1 MGQSYRIRTELGV
14 NKTLNVQLEQ
24 DFEFLEILSLTIQ
37 QTDVYTRACADYGVV
52 VGRVTANNGLGLPNA
67 RVSVFIPIQQVDES
81 NPVITSIYPYK
92 SPNDKNED
100 GYRYNLLPY
109 EASYT
114 GHAASGTLP
123 TRTDA
128 LTGATAVEIYDKYY
142 KFTSKTNDSGD
153 YMIMGVPTGTQQLVM
168 DVDLSDIGEF
178 SLTPQDLIRVGR
190 ATEGQVAGNRF
201 RTSTDLN
208 SLPQIV
214 NLTKSLEVSPL
225 WGDPDVCQI
234 AINRVDFDL
243 RDDAN
248 IDIQPTAVFMGSLT
262 STADQMRVRRNAK
275 PRDNMG
281 NLCQLTT
288 GPGQIL
294 ALRQTIQQDQD
305 GNPILEQYE
314 LEQAGNVIDGNG
326 VWLTELPMNLDYIIT
341 NEFGER
347 VISNDPTVGIPTKG
361 RYRFKIKWQQPPT
374 LTEQTRRP
382 YFLIPNVK
390 EYGWNIPSQD
400 PNIATT
406 ANQIQKDKLNSSY
419 YFGLDWSGYTQ
430 GFTGQEE
437 IDRLTEIIN
446 CEDTFYE
453 FIFNKVYTVSS
464 FIDEFKNGAKGRFV
478 GIKEI
483 DSQECESTVN
493 KFPVNDGFRN
503 FDFLYFLFAL
513 IIQIVQLVGVPLLIV
528 FHFIAFL
535 WNNFAVPFLIL
546 IIAYFFRQSIINF
559 AIAALSFPSVG
570 QIPQFII
577 NGVVNLIIAIVLITQ
592 FRKITRYRFGK
603 IKIPMIQY
611 PDCQAC
617 ECEPE
622 ETAEGGGVNATS
634 ALSQLSN
641 SGLYYTKINEVTK
654 ANRFEDVENDDGLPT
669 EEDAAVLATVFS
681 QAVAGRVDNKDTNN
695 YKTLKSDT
703 LRLPNSGSSG
713 RQVFAYSGV
722 KIGSR
727 PDYSPLPFGERINI
741 FNQRKKYF
749 DGINKISVSFN
760 YSGNQGKNHFD
771 NTITILTVQKFE
783 TGSLYTFV
791 DPLSS
796 QDVNFTYTAQTGNN
810 FITGISGTPKY
821 VGSTTINV
829 TYCNP
834 SNQTQALSLQYFLN
848 TGTTVSDY
856 KFPMDVEYYQV
867 LTAITVSEAAKIWNI
882 SNDNTFAG
890 LLSGCTETIYNVRKN
905 FPGSWAQESRGPT
918 FCLANT
924 FEDFSNQY
932 ITILQRGVDPY
943 SPKFNN
949 KYGIGKIFG
958 LANENDLVITAST
971 RLNIPIQPISSGLS
985 VQNHRIQNNIFYP
998 SYFWEATN
1006 SFSSFTTSIVGY
1018 YSAFDAN
1025 NSTSGD
1031 DTKIFD
1037 SLTGVVSKTSN
1048 QSYYSL
1054 QSSKYYDLSEDL
1066 SGVGIIY
1073 TDLNKGKKPKQVEMT
1088 SYFPSLYGSFTA
1100 SPLSITSKVNN
1111 VMRTDRLPNSDYL
1124 DGSGWGTNTRD
1135 GQSAAALQQ
1144 NLGFATY
1151 FLNTDTD
1158 DFTSTPYDTGADIVS
1173 PDIEGQLYESEVLTS
1188 LNTCSNMVGLGCYSG
1203 FGSTFGINVVCKQTD
1218 PIQNG
1223 CYVMMVRPLLDL
1235 GKDLKTWSEWG
1246 FRFRFFYGL
1255 CRGVLSQSFTNN
1267 WINGTLFA
1275 FPIQVDTFYDKQNK
1289 PKPPIFAKE
1298 LVYFDSKTNNFY
1310 YRSSPWQGDVN
1321 SGQFIGRPLT
1331 GQPRPLPFPQTPVV
1345 LREPVNKRNLLF
1357 PTTIINLGYKDSFY
1371 QEIIFDPS
1379 ARAYI
1384 MKSLNPTSY
1393 SDTSDLVNLF
1403 VISRITDETFLR
1415 RLFAGFNPNN
1425 NLNQLFSRPQK
1436 RIDGDLAQALSI
1448 NSEYGVIP
1456 FSPEYYA
1463 ITGQVGQPVVVA
1475 GTSANPAIG
1484 VFFSST
1490 TEDLQN
1496 KDFVSPGIIDFRPT
1510 NNINAITYPFE
1521 LKSQKVPF
1529 YQWGLSG
1536 ATGGIF
1542 GSEGNN
1548 WKTDIGNGITSYRY
1562 QALSRRFTAS
1572 PAYFNSGYNNVGD
1585 IYQRGY
1591 IFAVD
1596 QNQNYAVYQVQAGTY
1611 STMFMVGAPYQ
1622 FYFGVIKGESALD
1635 KFKTKYSIDE

>member
-14 NKTLNVQLEQ
+14 NKTLNLQLEQ

-37 QTDVYTRACADYGVV
+37 QADIYTRACADYGVV

-81 NPVITSIYPYK
+81 NPVISSIYPYK

-294 ALRQTIQQDQD
+294 ALRQTIQQDEN

-314 LEQAGNVIDGNG
+314 LEQAGNIIDGNG
-326 VWLTELPMNLDYIIT
+326 VWLTELPMNLDYITT

-347 VISNDPTVGIPTKG
+347 VISNDPTVGIPTRS

-382 YFLIPNVK
+382 YYLIPNVK
-390 EYGWNIPSQD
+390 EYGWNNLSQD
-400 PNIATT
+400 PNISTSASQT
-406 ANQIQKDKLNSSY
+406 QKDRLNSTY

-430 GFTGQEE
+430 GFSGQEE
-437 IDRLTEIIN
+437 IDRLNEVIN

-464 FIDEFKNGAKGRFV
+464 FIDEFKNGAKGRFI

-483 DSQECESTVN
+483 DDQDCESTVN
-493 KFPVNDGFRN
+493 KFPVNEGFRN
-503 FDFLYFLFAL
+503 FDLLYFLFAL
-513 IIQIVQLVGVPLLIV
+513 IIQIVQLVGIPLLIV
-528 FHFIAFL
+528 FHFLAFL
-535 WNNFAVPFLIL
+535 WNNFAVPFLVL
-546 IIAYFFRQSIINF
+546 IIAYFFRSAIQNF
-559 AIAALSFPSVG
+559 VSAALSFPAVG
-570 QIPQFII
+570 LIGQFILKGI
-577 NGVVNLIIAIVLITQ
+577 INLIIGIVLTTN

-617 ECEPE
+617 ECDNE
-622 ETAEGGGVNATS
+622 ETRQGGGVDAVS

-641 SGLYYTKINEVTK
+641 SGLYYEKINEITKVT
-654 ANRFEDVENDDGLPT
+654 NFNQVERDEGLPT
-669 EEDAAVLATVFS
+669 EEDAGVMAAVFS
-681 QAVAGRVDNKDTNN
+681 EAVGGRINNKDDRD
-695 YKTLKSDT
+695 YKGLESSV
-703 LRLPNSGSSG
+703 LRLPNSGSAG
-713 RQVFAYSGV
+713 RQVFAYSN
-722 KIGSR
+722 S
-727 PDYSPLPFGERINI
+727 LPYGERVNI

-749 DGINKISVSFN
+749 DGVNKISVSFN
-760 YSGNQGKNHFD
+760 HLDNIGKSHFD
-771 NTITILTVQKFE
+771 NTITVLTADKFE
-783 TGSLYTFV
+783 TGALYTFV
-791 DPLSS
+791 DPFTTS
-796 QDVNFTYTAQTGNN
+796 DVNFLYTATTGTQV
-810 FITGISGTPKY
+810 ITGISGTPKF
-821 VGSTTINV
+821 VGSQNV
-829 TYCNP
+829 TVSYCNP
-834 SNQTQALSLQYFLN
+834 TNQTQALSLQYFLN
-848 TGTTVSDY
+848 TGTTEDNY
-856 KFPMDVEYYQV
+856 KFPMDIEYYQV
-867 LTAITVSEAAKIWNI
+867 LTAITIQQAATMWSITDSSKLPGIL
-882 SNDNTFAG
+882 SSCTNTF
-890 LLSGCTETIYNVRKN
+890 YNVRLN
-905 FPGSWAQESRGPT
+905 FPGSWGQEDPGPN
-918 FCLANT
+918 FCLSKT
-924 FEDFSNQY
+924 FEGFSSQY
-932 ITILQRGVDPY
+932 ITIFQRGVDPY
-943 SPKFNN
+943 SPRYNN
-949 KYGIGKIFG
+949 KYGIGKILG
-958 LANENDLVITAST
+958 LPNENDLVITAST

-985 VQNHRIQNNIFYP
+985 VQNHRIPTNIFFP
-998 SYFWEATN
+998 SYFWEAGN
-1006 SFSSFTTSIVGY
+1006 SFSAFTTSKVGL
-1018 YSAFDAN
+1018 YSAMDAN
-1025 NSTSGD
+1025 NRPPFTQ
-1031 DTKIFD
+1031 TKNLD
-1037 SLTGVVSKTSN
+1037 GLTGVVSSSSN
-1048 QSYYSL
+1048 DSYSPV
-1054 QSSKYYDLSEDL
+1054 SSAAFYDASEDV
-1066 SGVGIIY
+1066 SGVGFYVSQIG
-1073 TDLNKGKKPKQVEMT
+1073 KGKKPDQVTMEYYM
-1088 SYFPSLYGSFTA
+1088 PSLYGSFTA
-1100 SPLSITSKVNN
+1100 SPLSVSSKTNN
-1111 VMRTDRLPNSDYL
+1111 VLRTDRLPNSDYL
-1124 DGSGWGTNTRD
+1124 DGNGWNLN
-1135 GQSAAALQQ
+1135 QNAAVLQQ

-1151 FLNTDTD
+1151 QISTDSD
-1158 DFTSTPYDTGADIVS
+1158 DFTSDRYDTGADIAT
-1173 PDIEGQLYESEVLTS
+1173 PDIEGQLYEAEVLTS

-1203 FGSTFGINVVCKQTD
+1203 FGSTFGVNVVCKETD
-1218 PIQNG
+1218 PVENG
-1223 CYVMMVRPLLDL
+1223 CYIMMVRPLLDL

-1255 CRGVLSQSFTNN
+1255 CRGVLSQTFTNN

-1310 YRSSPWQGDVN
+1310 YRSSPWEGNV
-1321 SGQFIGRPLT
+1321 STGRFIGRPLT
-1331 GQPRPLPFPQTPVV
+1331 GQPKPLPFPQTPTI
-1345 LREPVNKRNLLF
+1345 LKDPTNRRNLLF

-1384 MKSLNPTSY
+1384 MKSLNSTSY

-1425 NLNQLFSRPQK
+1425 NLNQLFSRPEK
-1436 RIDGDLAQALSI
+1436 RIDGDLAQAMSI

-1475 GTSANPAIG
+1475 GTASNPAIG
-1484 VFFSST
+1484 IFFSST

-1496 KDFVSPGIIDFRPT
+1496 KDFVSPGIIDFRPS

-1529 YQWGLSG
+1529 YQWGLEGS
-1536 ATGGIF
+1536 TGGIF
-1542 GSEGNN
+1542 GSEKNN

-1562 QALSRRFTAS
+1562 QALSRRFTSS

-1596 QNQNYAVYQVQAGTY
+1596 QNQNYAVYQAQAGTF
-1611 STMFMVGAPYQ
+1611 STEFMVGAPYQ

>member
-14 NKTLNVQLEQ
+14 NKTLNLQLDQ

-37 QTDVYTRACADYGVV
+37 QTDVYTRACADYGVI

-67 RVSVFIPIQQVDES
+67 RVSVFISVDQIDES
-81 NPVITSIYPYK
+81 NPVISSIYPYK
-92 SPNDKNED
+92 SPSDKNED

-109 EASYT
+109 EPSYT

-128 LTGATAVEIYDKYY
+128 LTGSTAVEIYDKYY
-142 KFTSKTNDSGD
+142 KFTSKTNESGD
-153 YMIMGVPTGTQQLVM
+153 YMIMGVPVGTQQLVM

-214 NLTKSLEVSPL
+214 NLTKSVEVSPL
-225 WGDPDVCQI
+225 WGDPDTCQI

-262 STADQMRVRRNAK
+262 STADQMRVRKNAK
-275 PRDNMG
+275 PKDNMG

-294 ALRQTIQQDQD
+294 ALRQTIRQDQN

-326 VWLTELPMNLDYIIT
+326 VWLTELPMNLDYIVT

-347 VISNDPTVGIPTKG
+347 VLSNDPTIGIPTKG

-382 YFLIPNVK
+382 YYLIPNIK
-390 EYGWNIPSQD
+390 EYGWNNETQD
-400 PNIATT
+400 PNIASQTSQT
-406 ANQIQKDKLNSSY
+406 QRDRLNSTY

-430 GFTGQEE
+430 GFSGQEQ
-437 IDRLTEIIN
+437 IDRLTEVIN

-453 FIFNKVYTVSS
+453 FVFNKVYTVSS
-464 FIDEFKNGAKGRFV
+464 FIDEFKNGAKGRFI

-503 FDFLYFLFAL
+503 FDLLYFIFAL
-513 IIQIVQLVGVPLLIV
+513 ILQVIQLIGIPLLVV

-535 WNNFAVPFLIL
+535 WNNFSVPFLVL
-546 IIAYFFRQSIINF
+546 IIALVFRLSISEFVSAATAFPAVGLIVQYIVKGILYLVLGITLIRNF
-559 AIAALSFPSVG
+559 RTIS
-570 QIPQFII
+570 
-577 NGVVNLIIAIVLITQ
+577 
-592 FRKITRYRFGK
+592 RYRFGK

-617 ECEPE
+617 ECDDEQTKQE
-622 ETAEGGGVNATS
+622 GGVNATS
-634 ALSQLSN
+634 LLTQVTN
-641 SGLYYTKINEVTK
+641 PGLYYEKIIPIVLNT
-654 ANRFEDVENDDGLPT
+654 NFEDVENPPSPD
-669 EEDAAVLATVFS
+669 DAAVLATAFS
-681 QAVAGRVDNKDTNN
+681 QVVAGRADEVNDNRI
-695 YKTLKSDT
+695 YKTPESQE
-703 LRLPNSGSSG
+703 LRLPDSGATP
-713 RQVFAYSGV
+713 RKMFAFSEQLTYG
-722 KIGSR
+722 
-727 PDYSPLPFGERINI
+727 DRINV
-741 FNQRKKYF
+741 FNGRKKYF

-760 YSGNQGKNHFD
+760 HLQNIGKRHFD
-771 NTITILTVQKFE
+771 NTLTVLTVDKLS

-791 DPLSS
+791 DPLTS
-796 QDVNFTYTAQTGNN
+796 QDVNFTYTAETGVN
-810 FITGISGTPKY
+810 FITGISGTPKF
-821 VGSTTINV
+821 VSSSNITV

-848 TGTTVSDY
+848 TGTTENNY
-856 KFPMDVEYYQV
+856 KFPCDVEYFQV
-867 LTAITVSEAAKIWNI
+867 VTALTVSEAIQFMNT
-882 SNDNTFAG
+882 SNDSTFAG
-890 LLSGCTETIYNVRKN
+890 IISSCTESYYNVRKN
-905 FPGSWAQESRGPT
+905 FPGSWGQESQSPN
-918 FCLANT
+918 FCLGTT

-932 ITILQRGVDPY
+932 ITIFQRGVDPY
-943 SPKFNN
+943 SPLYPN

-958 LANENDLVITAST
+958 FANEDDLIVTAST
-971 RLNIPIQPISSGLS
+971 RINIPIQPIPTGLS
-985 VQNHRIQNNIFYP
+985 VQNHRIINNIFYP
-998 SYFWEATN
+998 SYFWEASTQ
-1006 SFSSFTTSIVGY
+1006 FSSFTTSVVGY

-1025 NSTSGD
+1025 YTFAPINRPNFDGLQGATSVSYNNSYWGGG
-1031 DTKIFD
+1031 
-1037 SLTGVVSKTSN
+1037 L
-1048 QSYYSL
+1048 
-1054 QSSKYYDLSEDL
+1054 SSKYYDASEDL
-1066 SGVGIIY
+1066 SGVGY
-1073 TDLNKGKKPKQVEMT
+1073 LFTDTGKGKKPSQVDMWVY
-1088 SYFPSLYGSFTA
+1088 SPSLYGSFTA
-1100 SPLSITSKVNN
+1100 SPLSISSKITN
-1111 VMRTDRLPNSDYL
+1111 VMRTDRLPTSDYL
-1124 DGSGWGTNTRD
+1124 DGNGWNYN
-1135 GQSAAALQQ
+1135 QNAAVLQK

-1151 FLNTDTD
+1151 LLQTDSE
-1158 DFTSTPYDTGADIVS
+1158 DFTSSRYSTGADMVS
-1173 PDIEGQLYESEVLTS
+1173 PDIEGQLYENEVLTS
-1188 LNTCSNMVGLGCYSG
+1188 LNTCSNMVGLNCYSG
-1203 FGSTFGINVVCKQTD
+1203 FGGNFGVNVTCKQTD
-1218 PIQNG
+1218 PVENG
-1223 CYVMMVRPLLDL
+1223 CYIMMVRPLKDL

-1255 CRGVLSQSFTNN
+1255 CRGVLAQTFTNN

-1275 FPIQVDTFYDKQNK
+1275 FPIQVDTFFDKQNK
-1289 PKPPIFAKE
+1289 PRPPIFAKE
-1298 LVYFDSKTNNFY
+1298 LVYFDSKTTNFY
-1310 YRSSPWQGDVN
+1310 YRSSPWEGNV
-1321 SGQFIGRPLT
+1321 STGRFIGRPLT
-1331 GQPRPLPFPQTPVV
+1331 GQPRPLAPNVPAP
-1345 LREPVNKRNLLF
+1345 LRLPVNRRNLLF
-1357 PTTIINLGYKDSFY
+1357 PTTIINLGFKDSFY

-1384 MKSLNPTSY
+1384 MKSLNSTSY

-1415 RLFAGFNPNN
+1415 RLLVGFSPNN
-1425 NLNQLFSRPQK
+1425 NLNQLFSRPER
-1436 RIDGDLAQALSI
+1436 RIDGDLAQAMSI

-1475 GTSANPAIG
+1475 GTASNPAIG
-1484 VFFSST
+1484 IFFSST

-1529 YQWGLSG
+1529 YQWGLEGS
-1536 ATGGIF
+1536 TGGIF
-1542 GSEGNN
+1542 GSEKNN
-1548 WKTDIGNGITSYRY
+1548 WKTNIGDGITSYRY

-1596 QNQNYAVYQVQAGTY
+1596 QNQNYAVYQAQAGTF
-1611 STMFMVGAPYQ
+1611 STQFMVGAPYQ
-1622 FYFGVIKGESALD
+1622 FYFGVIKGETALD

>member
-14 NKTLNVQLEQ
+14 NKTLNVQLDQ

-37 QTDVYTRACADYGVV
+37 QTDVYTRACADYGVI

-67 RVSVFIPIQQVDES
+67 RVSVFIPIQQIDES
-81 NPVITSIYPYK
+81 NPVISSIYPYK
-92 SPNDKNED
+92 SPTDKNED

-123 TRTDA
+123 TRADA
-128 LTGATAVEIYDKYY
+128 LTGSTAVEIYDKYY

-153 YMIMGVPTGTQQLVM
+153 YMIMGVPVGTQQLIM

-201 RTSTDLN
+201 RTSSDLN

-214 NLTKSLEVSPL
+214 NLTKSIEVSPL

-234 AINRVDFDL
+234 AINRADFDL

-262 STADQMRVRRNAK
+262 STPDQMRVRRNAK

-294 ALRQTIQQDQD
+294 SLRQTVQQDED
-305 GNPILEQYE
+305 GNPILEQYD

-347 VISNDPTVGIPTKG
+347 VLSNDPTIGIPTKG

-382 YFLIPNVK
+382 YYLIPNIK
-390 EYGWNIPSQD
+390 EYGWNSTFQD
-400 PNIATT
+400 PNISTNAYTPT
-406 ANQIQKDKLNSSY
+406 QTQTDRLNSTY

-430 GFTGQEE
+430 GFTGQEQ
-437 IDRLTEIIN
+437 IDRLTEVIN

-464 FIDEFKNGAKGRFV
+464 FIDEFKNGAKGRFI

-483 DSQECESTVN
+483 DSQDCESTVN
-493 KFPVNDGFRN
+493 KFPVNEGFRN
-503 FDFLYFLFAL
+503 FDLLYFLFAL
-513 IIQIVQLVGVPLLIV
+513 IIQVIQLIGIPILIV
-528 FHFIAFL
+528 FHFLVFL
-535 WNNFAVPFLIL
+535 WNNFSVPFLVL
-546 IIAYFFRQSIINF
+546 IIAYFFRESIQNF
-559 AIAALSFPSVG
+559 ISAGLTFPSLG
-570 QIPQFII
+570 LTAPFII
-577 NGVVNLIIAIVLITQ
+577 KGVINLVIAIVLIRN
-592 FRKITRYRFGK
+592 FRKVTRYRFGK

-617 ECEPE
+617 DCEE
-622 ETAEGGGVNATS
+622 ESTREDNNVNAVS
-634 ALSQLSN
+634 ILSQLSN
-641 SGLYYTKINEVTK
+641 SGLYYDKL
-654 ANRFEDVENDDGLPT
+654 FERLKGQGLSQVESPVSED
-669 EEDAAVLATVFS
+669 DAATLATIFGQS
-681 QAVAGRVDNKDTNN
+681 MAGRSDGNTNN
-695 YKTLKSDT
+695 SVYKCMESQE
-703 LRLPNSGSSG
+703 LRLPDTTNSLGSPKKTFS
-713 RQVFAYSGV
+713 FS
-722 KIGSR
+722 KN
-727 PDYSPLPFGERINI
+727 LPYGERINI
-741 FNQRKKYF
+741 FNGRKKYF
-749 DGINKISVSFN
+749 DGVNKISVSFDYLN
-760 YSGNQGKNHFD
+760 NIGKNHFD
-771 NTITILTVQKFE
+771 NTITVLTSE
-783 TGSLYTFV
+783 RLATGSLYTFV
-791 DPLSS
+791 DPLTS
-796 QDVNFTYTAQTGNN
+796 QDVNFKYTAQTGTEV
-810 FITGISGTPKY
+810 ITGISGTSKL
-821 VGSTTINV
+821 STSGNVNV

-834 SNQTQALSLQYFLN
+834 SNQTQGLSIQYFLN
-848 TGTTVSDY
+848 TGTTEDNY

-867 LTAITVSEAAKIWNI
+867 LTAITISEAIQYWNT
-882 SNDNTFAG
+882 SNDSLIPG
-890 LLSGCTETIYNVRKN
+890 ILSGCTGIYYNVKDLLAWGN
-905 FPGSWAQESRGPT
+905 ESLLPNQCLSQT
-918 FCLANT
+918 FG
-924 FEDFSNQY
+924 DFTSQY
-932 ITILQRGVDPY
+932 ITIFQRGVDPY
-943 SPKFNN
+943 SPRYSNR
-949 KYGIGKIFG
+949 YGIGKILG
-958 LANENDLVITAST
+958 LPNENDLIITAST

-985 VQNHRIQNNIFYP
+985 VQNHRVQNDIFYP
-998 SYFWEATN
+998 SYFWEAGN
-1006 SFSSFTTSIVGY
+1006 GFSAYTTSKVGY

-1025 NSTSGD
+1025 FTNSRGAFLAP
-1031 DTKIFD
+1031 INRRNFD
-1037 SLTGVVSKTSN
+1037 GLNGVVTVTSN
-1048 QSYYSL
+1048 DSYLASP
-1054 QSSKYYDLSEDL
+1054 SSAYYDTSEDL
-1066 SGVGIIY
+1066 SGVAYYYSDTG
-1073 TDLNKGKKPKQVEMT
+1073 NGKKPSNVT
-1088 SYFPSLYGSFTA
+1088 ITYYSPSLYASFTGN
-1100 SPLSITSKVNN
+1100 PLSVSSKVRN
-1111 VMRTDRLPNSDYL
+1111 VMRTDRLPNSDFL
-1124 DGSGWGTNTRD
+1124 DGSGWKINEN
-1135 GQSAAALQQ
+1135 AALLQQ

-1151 FLNTDTD
+1151 LLNTDTE
-1158 DFTSTPYDTGADIVS
+1158 DFTSSRYDTGADMVT
-1173 PDIEGQLYESEVLTS
+1173 PDLQGQLYENEVLTS
-1188 LNTCSNMVGLGCYSG
+1188 LNTCSNMVGLNCYSG
-1203 FGSTFGINVVCKQTD
+1203 FGSTFGVNVTCKETD
-1218 PIQNG
+1218 PVQNG
-1223 CYVMMVRPLLDL
+1223 CYVMMKRPLLDL
-1235 GKDLKTWSEWG
+1235 GADLKTWSEWG

-1255 CRGVLSQSFTNN
+1255 CRGVLSQTFTNN

-1289 PKPPIFAKE
+1289 PKSPVFAKE

-1310 YRSSPWQGDVN
+1310 YRSSPWQGN
-1321 SGQFIGRPLT
+1321 TSSGNFIGRPLR
-1331 GQPRPLPFPQTPVV
+1331 GQPRPLPLPQTATV
-1345 LREPVNKRNLLF
+1345 LREPTNKRNLLF

-1384 MKSLNPTSY
+1384 MNSLNSTSY

-1403 VISRITDETFLR
+1403 VISRITDESFIK

-1425 NLNQLFSRPQK
+1425 NLNQLFSRPEK
-1436 RIDGDLAQALSI
+1436 RIDGDLAQAMSI

-1475 GTSANPAIG
+1475 GTASNPAIG

-1529 YQWGLSG
+1529 YQWGLEG

-1542 GSEGNN
+1542 GSEKNN
-1548 WKTDIGNGITSYRY
+1548 WRTEIGNGITSYPY
-1562 QALSRRFTAS
+1562 QALSRRFTAT

-1596 QNQNYAVYQVQAGTY
+1596 QNQNYATYQGQAGTF

-1635 KFKTKYSIDE
+1635 KFKTKYSVDE

>member
-14 NKTLNVQLEQ
+14 NKTLNLQLDQ

-37 QTDVYTRACADYGVV
+37 QTDVYTRACADYGVI

-67 RVSVFIPIQQVDES
+67 RVSVFISIDQVDES
-81 NPVITSIYPYK
+81 NPVISSIYPYK
-92 SPNDKNED
+92 SPTDKNED

-109 EASYT
+109 EPSYT

-142 KFTSKTNDSGD
+142 KFTSKTNESGD
-153 YMIMGVPTGTQQLVM
+153 YMIMGVPVGTQQLVM

-214 NLTKSLEVSPL
+214 NLTKSVEVSPL
-225 WGDPDVCQI
+225 WGDPDTCQI

-248 IDIQPTAVFMGSLT
+248 IDIQPTAVFMGSLA
-262 STADQMRVRRNAK
+262 STTDQMRVRRNAK
-275 PRDNMG
+275 PKDNMG

-294 ALRQTIQQDQD
+294 ALRQTIQQDKD

-347 VISNDPTVGIPTKG
+347 VLSNDPTIGIPTKG

-374 LTEQTRRP
+374 LSEQTRRP
-382 YFLIPNVK
+382 YYLIPNIK
-390 EYGWNIPSQD
+390 EYGWNNQNQD
-400 PNIATT
+400 PNIASQASQT
-406 ANQIQKDKLNSSY
+406 QKDKLNSTY

-430 GFTGQEE
+430 GFSGQEQ
-437 IDRLTEIIN
+437 IDRLNEVIN
-446 CEDTFYE
+446 CEDSFYE

-464 FIDEFKNGAKGRFV
+464 FIDEFKNGAKGRFI

-493 KFPVNDGFRN
+493 KFPVNEGFRN
-503 FDFLYFLFAL
+503 FDLLYFLFAL
-513 IIQIVQLVGVPLLIV
+513 IIQVLQLVGIPILVV

-535 WNNFAVPFLIL
+535 WNNFAVPFLAL
-546 IIAYFFRQSIINF
+546 IIAFLFRQSIYEFISAATAF
-559 AIAALSFPSVG
+559 PAIGL
-570 QIPQFII
+570 IPQFIFKGI
-577 NGVVNLIIAIVLITQ
+577 VYLVLAIVCIRN
-592 FRKITRYRFGK
+592 FRKITKYRFGK
-603 IKIPMIQY
+603 FKIPMIQY

-617 ECEPE
+617 DCDE
-622 ETAEGGGVNATS
+622 ENTSEAGGVDGSSLLTQVTNP
-634 ALSQLSN
+634 
-641 SGLYYTKINEVTK
+641 GLYYEKLVAKTIVG
-654 ANRFEDVENDDGLPT
+654 ASED
-669 EEDAAVLATVFS
+669 DAAVLATVFS
-681 QAVAGRVDNKDTNN
+681 QSLAGRAEPKNDNFI
-695 YKTLKSDT
+695 YKAPESQE
-703 LRLPNSGSSG
+703 LRLPDTTTVLGTPKK
-713 RQVFAYSGV
+713 VFSYSTDMTYG
-722 KIGSR
+722 
-727 PDYSPLPFGERINI
+727 DRINT
-741 FNQRKKYF
+741 FNARSKYF
-749 DGINKISVSFN
+749 EGLNRISVSFN
-760 YSGNQGKNHFD
+760 HLGNIGKSHLD
-771 NTITILTVQKFE
+771 NTLTVLTVDKIESGTLF
-783 TGSLYTFV
+783 TFV
-791 DPLSS
+791 NPLSS
-796 QDVNFTYTAQTGNN
+796 QDVNYTYTAQTGDN
-810 FITGISGTPKY
+810 FITGISGTPKFT
-821 VGSTTINV
+821 SSSTINV

-834 SNQTQALSLQYFLN
+834 SLQTQGLTLQYFLN
-848 TGTTVSDY
+848 TGTTEDNY
-856 KFPMDVEYYQV
+856 KYPMDVEYFQV
-867 LTAITVSEAAKIWNI
+867 LTAITVSDAIKIWNT
-882 SNDNTFAG
+882 SNPNTFVG
-890 LLSGCTETIYNVRKN
+890 ILSGCTTTYYNIKDMLAW
-905 FPGSWAQESRGPT
+905 GQESLSPYG
-918 FCLANT
+918 CLPQY
-924 FEDFSNQY
+924 FEGFENQY
-932 ITILQRGVDPY
+932 ITIFQRGVDPY
-943 SPKFNN
+943 SPKYNN
-949 KYGIGKIFG
+949 KYGIGRIFG
-958 LANENDLVITAST
+958 LSNENDLVITAST
-971 RLNIPIQPISSGLS
+971 RINIPIQPISSGLS

-998 SYFWEATN
+998 SYFWEAGN
-1006 SFSSFTTSIVGY
+1006 QFSAYTTSKVGY
-1018 YSAFDAN
+1018 YSAFDRNFIN
-1025 NSTSGD
+1025 NGFFVTYKNFDGLQGLVCNSISSTYSFIKSGD
-1031 DTKIFD
+1031 
-1037 SLTGVVSKTSN
+1037 
-1048 QSYYSL
+1048 
-1054 QSSKYYDLSEDL
+1054 KYDNSEDL
-1066 SGVGIIY
+1066 SGVGLLWIG
-1073 TDLNKGKKPKQVEMT
+1073 TSGGAKKPSQIDNRVF
-1088 SYFPSLYGSFTA
+1088 SPSLYGSFTA
-1100 SPLSITSKVNN
+1100 SPLSVSSKVNN
-1111 VMRTDRLPNSDYL
+1111 VMRTDRLPTSDVL
-1124 DGSGWGTNTRD
+1124 DGNGWNLNEN
-1135 GQSAAALQQ
+1135 AAVLQK

-1151 FLNTDTD
+1151 ILNTDYE
-1158 DFTSTPYDTGADIVS
+1158 DFTSARYDTGADMVS
-1173 PDIEGQLYESEVLTS
+1173 PDIDGQLYENEVLTS

-1203 FGSTFGINVVCKQTD
+1203 FGSTFGINVTCKETD
-1218 PIQNG
+1218 PVENG

-1235 GKDLKTWSEWG
+1235 GRDLKTWSEWG

-1255 CRGVLSQSFTNN
+1255 CRGVLAQTFTNN
-1267 WINGTLFA
+1267 WINGTLYA

-1310 YRSSPWQGDVN
+1310 YRSSPWEGTVSN
-1321 SGQFIGRPLT
+1321 GQFIGRPLT
-1331 GQPRPLPFPQTPVV
+1331 GQSRPLTPNVPYF

-1384 MKSLNPTSY
+1384 MKSLNPTTY

-1475 GTSANPAIG
+1475 GTAGNPAIG

-1496 KDFVSPGIIDFRPT
+1496 KDFVSPGLIDFRPT

-1536 ATGGIF
+1536 STGGVF
-1542 GSEGNN
+1542 GSEGND
-1548 WKTDIGNGITSYRY
+1548 WKTDIGNGIISYRY

-1596 QNQNYAVYQVQAGTY
+1596 QNQNYAVYQAQAGTF

-1622 FYFGVIKGESALD
+1622 FYFGVIKGETALD

>member
-14 NKTLNVQLEQ
+14 NKTLNVQLDQ

-37 QTDVYTRACADYGVV
+37 QTDVYTRACADYGVI

-81 NPVITSIYPYK
+81 NPVISSIYPYK
-92 SPNDKNED
+92 SPTDKNED

-123 TRTDA
+123 TRVDA
-128 LTGATAVEIYDKYY
+128 LTGSTAVEIYDKYY

-153 YMIMGVPTGTQQLVM
+153 YMIMGVPVGTQQLIM

-201 RTSTDLN
+201 RTSSDLN
-208 SLPQIV
+208 SLPQII
-214 NLTKSLEVSPL
+214 NLTKSIEVSPL

-234 AINRVDFDL
+234 AINRADFDL

-262 STADQMRVRRNAK
+262 STPDQMRVRRNAK

-294 ALRQTIQQDQD
+294 SLRQTIQQDED

-326 VWLTELPMNLDYIIT
+326 VWLTELPMNLDYIVT

-361 RYRFKIKWQQPPT
+361 KYRFKIKWQQPPT

-382 YFLIPNVK
+382 YYLIPNIK
-390 EYGWNIPSQD
+390 EYGWNSQSQD

-406 ANQIQKDKLNSSY
+406 TSQTQKDRLNSTY

-430 GFTGQEE
+430 GFIGQEQ
-437 IDRLTEIIN
+437 IDRLTEVIN

-453 FIFNKVYTVSS
+453 FVFNKVYTVSS
-464 FIDEFKNGAKGRFV
+464 FIDEFKNGAKGRFI

-483 DSQECESTVN
+483 DSQDCESTVN
-493 KFPVNDGFRN
+493 KFPVNEGFRN
-503 FDFLYFLFAL
+503 FDLLYFLFAL
-513 IIQIVQLVGVPLLIV
+513 IIQVLQLVGIPLLVV

-535 WNNFAVPFLIL
+535 WNNFAVPFLVF
-546 IIAYFFRQSIINF
+546 IIAYFFREAIQNF
-559 AIAALSFPSVG
+559 IAVGLVFPAFG
-570 QIPQFII
+570 
-577 NGVVNLIIAIVLITQ
+577 LIIPFIVKGLINLGIAILLTLN
-592 FRKITRYRFGK
+592 FRKVVRYRFGK
-603 IKIPMIQY
+603 FKIPMIQY

-617 ECEPE
+617 ECEE
-622 ETAEGGGVNATS
+622 EKTREGGDVNATS
-634 ALSQLSN
+634 LLTQLTN
-641 SGLYYTKINEVTK
+641 PGLYYDRLLPIVSRNTYTN
-654 ANRFEDVENDDGLPT
+654 VENDEDTDLPT
-669 EEDAAVLATVFS
+669 ETDSSVLTIIFTQAIAGMPISYNDNRIYKTPESQVFRLPDSGTQPRQAFAFS
-681 QAVAGRVDNKDTNN
+681 QQLTYGDRV
-695 YKTLKSDT
+695 
-703 LRLPNSGSSG
+703 
-713 RQVFAYSGV
+713 
-722 KIGSR
+722 
-727 PDYSPLPFGERINI
+727 NI
-741 FNQRKKYF
+741 FNGRKKYF
-749 DGINKISVSFN
+749 DGVNRISVSFN
-760 YSGNQGKNHFD
+760 HLDNIGKSHFD
-771 NTITILTVQKFE
+771 NTITVLTNTKLAS
-783 TGSLYTFV
+783 GSLYTTT
-791 DPLSS
+791 DPFRSG
-796 QDVNFTYTAQTGNN
+796 DVNFTYTAVTGTE
-810 FITGISGTPKY
+810 FITGISGYSKQ
-821 VGSTTINV
+821 VGAGSVTIN
-829 TYCNP
+829 YCNI
-834 SNQTQALSLQYFLN
+834 SNQRQAQSLQYFLN
-848 TGTTVSDY
+848 TGTTEDNY
-856 KFPMDVEYYQV
+856 KFPMDVEYFQV
-867 LTAITVSEAAKIWNI
+867 VTALTISEAAQLWNT
-882 SNDNTFAG
+882 SNSSTFAG
-890 LLSGCTETIYNVRKN
+890 IMSSCTQTFYNVRKN
-905 FPGSWAQESRGPT
+905 FPGSWGQEDSGPNL
-918 FCLANT
+918 CLSQL
-924 FEDFSNQY
+924 FEDFQNQY
-932 ITILQRGVDPY
+932 ITIFQRGVDPY
-943 SPKFNN
+943 SPRYNN
-949 KYGIGKIFG
+949 KYGIGKILG

-971 RLNIPIQPISSGLS
+971 RLNVPIQPISSGLS
-985 VQNHRIQNNIFYP
+985 VQNHRVTNNIFYP
-998 SYFWEATN
+998 SYFWEAGN
-1006 SFSSFTTSIVGY
+1006 GFSSFTTSSVGY

-1025 NSTSGD
+1025 YTIAPINRPNFDGLQGATSVSYN
-1031 DTKIFD
+1031 D
-1037 SLTGVVSKTSN
+1037 S
-1048 QSYYSL
+1048 YR
-1054 QSSKYYDLSEDL
+1054 SSISPAYYDASEDL
-1066 SGVGIIY
+1066 SGVGYLY
-1073 TDLNKGKKPKQVEMT
+1073 TDTGKGKKPKQVNMWAY
-1088 SYFPSLYGSFTA
+1088 SPSLVGSFTA
-1100 SPLSITSKVNN
+1100 NPLTITSKVNN
-1111 VMRTDRLPNSDYL
+1111 VMRTDRLPTSDYL
-1124 DGSGWGTNTRD
+1124 DGNGWNYNQD
-1135 GQSAAALQQ
+1135 AAVLQK
-1144 NLGFATY
+1144 NVGFQLY
-1151 FLNTDTD
+1151 LLNTDSD
-1158 DFTSTPYDTGADIVS
+1158 DFTSDRYDTGADMVT
-1173 PDIEGQLYESEVLTS
+1173 PDIDGQLYESEVLTS
-1188 LNTCSNMVGLGCYSG
+1188 LNTCSNMVGLNCYSG
-1203 FGSTFGINVVCKQTD
+1203 FGSTFGIDVTCKETD
-1218 PIQNG
+1218 PVQNG
-1223 CYVMMVRPLLDL
+1223 CYIMMVRPLLDL

-1255 CRGVLSQSFTNN
+1255 CRGVLAQTFTNN

-1298 LVYFDSKTNNFY
+1298 LAYFDSKTNNFY
-1310 YRSSPWQGDVN
+1310 YRSSPWQGSTS
-1321 SGQFIGRPLT
+1321 SGNFIGRPQT
-1331 GQPRPLPFPQTPVV
+1331 GQPRPLPFPQNPVI
-1345 LREPVNKRNLLF
+1345 LKDPTNKRNLLF

-1384 MKSLNPTSY
+1384 MKSLNSTSY

-1403 VISRITDETFLR
+1403 VISRITDETFIK

-1425 NLNQLFSRPQK
+1425 NLNQLFSRPEK
-1436 RIDGDLAQALSI
+1436 RIDGDLAQAMSI

-1475 GTSANPAIG
+1475 GTASNPAIG

-1529 YQWGLSG
+1529 YQWGLEG

-1542 GSEGNN
+1542 GSEKNN
-1548 WKTDIGNGITSYRY
+1548 WRTDIGNGITSYPY
-1562 QALSRRFTAS
+1562 QAVSRRFTAT

-1591 IFAVD
+1591 IFAID
-1596 QNQNYAVYQVQAGTY
+1596 QNQNYAVYQGQAGTF

-1635 KFKTKYSIDE
+1635 KFKTKYSVDE

>member
-14 NKTLNVQLEQ
+14 NKTLNLQLDQ

-37 QTDVYTRACADYGVV
+37 QTDVYTRACADYGVI

-81 NPVITSIYPYK
+81 NPVISSIYPYK
-92 SPNDKNED
+92 SPTDKNED

-123 TRTDA
+123 TRADA
-128 LTGATAVEIYDKYY
+128 LTGTTAVEIYDKYY

-153 YMIMGVPTGTQQLVM
+153 YMIMGVPVGTQQLVM

-208 SLPQIV
+208 SLPQII
-214 NLTKSLEVSPL
+214 NLTKSVEVAPL
-225 WGDPDVCQI
+225 WGDPDTCQI

-262 STADQMRVRRNAK
+262 STADQMRVRKNAK

-294 ALRQTIQQDQD
+294 ALRQTIQQDEN

-326 VWLTELPMNLDYIIT
+326 VWLTEIPMNLDYLIT

-347 VISNDPTVGIPTKG
+347 VISNDPTIGIPTKG
-361 RYRFKIKWQQPPT
+361 KYRFKIKWQQPPT
-374 LTEQTRRP
+374 LTEQTKRP
-382 YFLIPNVK
+382 YYLIPNIK
-390 EYGWNIPSQD
+390 EYGWNSLPQD
-400 PNIATT
+400 PNISSGTS
-406 ANQIQKDKLNSSY
+406 QIQKDRLNSSY

-437 IDRLTEIIN
+437 IDRLTEVIN

-453 FIFNKVYTVSS
+453 FIYNKVYTVSS
-464 FIDEFKNGAKGRFV
+464 FIDEFKNGNKGKFI

-483 DSQECESTVN
+483 DSQDCESTVN
-493 KFPVNDGFRN
+493 KFPVNEGFRN
-503 FDFLYFLFAL
+503 FDLLYFLFAL
-513 IIQIVQLVGVPLLIV
+513 IIQVLQIVGVPLLVI
-528 FHFIAFL
+528 FHFLAFL
-535 WNNFAVPFLIL
+535 WNNFAVPFLVFIT
-546 IIAYFFRQSIINF
+546 AYFFREAIINF
-559 AIAALSFPSVG
+559 VIAGLIFPAVGAIG
-570 QIPQFII
+570 QFII
-577 NGVVNLIIAIVLITQ
+577 KGIINLAIAIIITIN
-592 FRKITRYRFGK
+592 FRKIIRYRFGK
-603 IKIPMIQY
+603 FKIPMIQY

-617 ECEPE
+617 ECDE
-622 ETAEGGGVNATS
+622 EKTREGGDVNATS
-634 ALSQLSN
+634 ILTQLTN
-641 SGLYYTKINEVTK
+641 PALYYDRLLPIVSRNTYTNVD
-654 ANRFEDVENDDGLPT
+654 NDEDTNLPT
-669 EEDAAVLATVFS
+669 EDDSGVLTLLFS
-681 QAVAGRVDNKDTNN
+681 QTLAGRSDGKNDIKI
-695 YKTLKSDT
+695 YKAPESQV
-703 LRLPNSGSSG
+703 LRLPDSGASP
-713 RQVFAYSGV
+713 RQVFAFSQQLTYGDRV
-722 KIGSR
+722 N
-727 PDYSPLPFGERINI
+727 L
-741 FNQRKKYF
+741 FNGRKKYF
-749 DGINKISVSFN
+749 DGVNRISVSFN
-760 YSGNQGKNHFD
+760 HIDNIGKSHYD
-771 NTITILTVQKFE
+771 NTITVLTNTKLAS
-783 TGSLYTFV
+783 GSLYTTI
-791 DPLSS
+791 DPFTSG
-796 QDVNFTYTAQTGNN
+796 DVNFTYTASTGTE
-810 FITGISGTPKY
+810 FITGISGLTKG
-821 VGSTTINV
+821 VGARSV
-829 TYCNP
+829 TVNYCNI
-834 SNQTQALSLQYFLN
+834 SNQTQAQSLQYFLN
-848 TGTTVSDY
+848 TGTTEDNY
-856 KFPMDVEYYQV
+856 KFPMDVEYFQV
-867 LTAITVSEAAKIWNI
+867 VTALTISEAAQLWNT
-882 SNDNTFAG
+882 SNSSTFAG
-890 LLSGCTETIYNVRKN
+890 IMSSCTQSYYNVRKN
-905 FPGSWAQESRGPT
+905 FPGSWGQEDPAPN
-918 FCLANT
+918 FCLSQT
-924 FEDFSNQY
+924 FEDFNNQY
-932 ITILQRGVDPY
+932 ITIFQRGVDPY
-943 SPKFNN
+943 SPRFNN
-949 KYGIGKIFG
+949 KYGIGKILG

-985 VQNHRIQNNIFYP
+985 VQNHRVVNNIFYP
-998 SYFWEATN
+998 SYFWEAGN
-1006 SFSSFTTSIVGY
+1006 GFSSFTTSKVGY

-1025 NSTSGD
+1025 YTSASINRPNFDGLQGSTSVSYN
-1031 DTKIFD
+1031 D
-1037 SLTGVVSKTSN
+1037 SYRSFI
-1048 QSYYSL
+1048 
-1054 QSSKYYDLSEDL
+1054 SSAYYDASEDL
-1066 SGVGIIY
+1066 SGVGYLY
-1073 TDLNKGKKPKQVEMT
+1073 TDTGKGKKPKQVNMWVY
-1088 SYFPSLYGSFTA
+1088 SPSFVGSFTA
-1100 SPLSITSKVNN
+1100 NPLSITSKVNN
-1111 VMRTDRLPNSDYL
+1111 VMRTDRLPTSDFL
-1124 DGSGWGTNTRD
+1124 DGSGWNYN
-1135 GQSAAALQQ
+1135 QNAAVLQK
-1144 NLGFATY
+1144 NLGFQLY
-1151 FLNTDTD
+1151 LLNTDSE
-1158 DFTSTPYDTGADIVS
+1158 DFTSDRYDTGADMVS
-1173 PDIEGQLYESEVLTS
+1173 PDIDGQLYETEVLTS
-1188 LNTCSNMVGLGCYSG
+1188 LNTCSNMVGLSCYSG
-1203 FGSTFGINVVCKQTD
+1203 FGSTFGINVTCKDTD
-1218 PIQNG
+1218 PVENG

-1255 CRGVLSQSFTNN
+1255 CRGVLAQTFTNN
-1267 WINGTLFA
+1267 WINGTLYA

-1310 YRSSPWQGDVN
+1310 YRSSPWQGSTS
-1321 SGQFIGRPLT
+1321 SGNFIGRPLT
-1331 GQPRPLPFPQTPVV
+1331 GQPRPLSPNVPSV
-1345 LREPVNKRNLLF
+1345 LRDPVNKRNLLF

-1379 ARAYI
+1379 AKAYI

-1403 VISRITDETFLR
+1403 VISRITDENFLKR
-1415 RLFAGFNPNN
+1415 IFAGFNPNN

-1436 RIDGDLAQALSI
+1436 RIDGDLAQAMSI

-1475 GTSANPAIG
+1475 GTANNPAIG
-1484 VFFSST
+1484 IFFSST

-1529 YQWGLSG
+1529 YQWGLEGS
-1536 ATGGIF
+1536 TGGIF
-1542 GSEGNN
+1542 GSEKNN
-1548 WKTDIGNGITSYRY
+1548 WKTEIDNGITSYPY
-1562 QALSRRFTAS
+1562 QAVSRRFTAS

-1596 QNQNYAVYQVQAGTY
+1596 QNQEYAIYQAQAGTF